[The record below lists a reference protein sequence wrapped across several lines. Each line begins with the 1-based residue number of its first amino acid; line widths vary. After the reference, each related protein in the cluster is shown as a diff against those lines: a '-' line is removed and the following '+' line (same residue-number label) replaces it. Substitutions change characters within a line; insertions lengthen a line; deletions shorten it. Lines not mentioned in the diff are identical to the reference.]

1 MMAPHVYG
9 RFVYLSPIVFICGLL
24 VRLLDSV
31 APLFFLLGL
40 NKQFSPQL
48 NGRND
53 LGMCPRGLFTAS
65 WCWSRLHHR
74 ASHTHKL

>member
-31 APLFFLLGL
+31 APLFF
-40 NKQFSPQL
+40 S
-48 NGRND
+48 
-53 LGMCPRGLFTAS
+53 S
-65 WCWSRLHHR
+65 WTEQTVLSSAKWP
-74 ASHTHKL
+74 